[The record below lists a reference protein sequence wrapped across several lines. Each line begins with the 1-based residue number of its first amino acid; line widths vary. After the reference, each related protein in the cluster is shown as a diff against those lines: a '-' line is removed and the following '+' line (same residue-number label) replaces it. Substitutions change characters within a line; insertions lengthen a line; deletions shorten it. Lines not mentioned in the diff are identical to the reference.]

1 MPVLLLRRAG
11 SALVLL
17 ASLSACSRLTA
28 RFQGFRPDQFT
39 TNDSLYRAS
48 LREFERGKWGN
59 AVAGFEKLTLE
70 LPARDS
76 LLPRSYWYLAQ
87 SHAHG
92 EEHLLA
98 AQGFIRLTES
108 FPDDTLAD
116 DALLE
121 AGRAYARMWRRPV
134 LDPQYGLLAIS
145 TLNSLAALYP
155 SSPLIPEAQREV
167 DRLTEWLATKD
178 YETGLFYL
186 RRKAYDPAI
195 IYFQDIV
202 EKYPQTPKA
211 RAARLKLV
219 EAYRAI
225 RYRDDAADVCVE
237 LRRAHPADAEVRAVC
252 GAAVADTAA
261 AATP

>member
-1 MPVLLLRRAG
+1 MPVSLLRRAG
-11 SALVLL
+11 FALVLL
-17 ASLSACSRLTA
+17 VSLSACARLKE
-28 RFQGFRPDQFT
+28 RIGGFQPAKYT
-39 TNDSLYRAS
+39 TNESLYRAS
-48 LREFERGKWGN
+48 LNQYERGKWGN

-76 LLPRSYWYLAQ
+76 LLPRSYWFLAQ
-87 SHAHG
+87 AHAHAD
-92 EEHLLA
+92 EHLLA
-98 AQGFIRLTES
+98 AQGFVRLTES

-121 AGRAYARMWRRPV
+121 SGRAYARMWRRPV

-202 EKYPQTPKA
+202 EKYPQTAKA
-211 RAARLKLV
+211 RDAQLKLV

-225 RYRDDAADVCVE
+225 RYRDDANEVCAE
-237 LRRAHPADAEVRAVC
+237 LRRAHPTDADVREAC
-252 GAAVADTAA
+252 GAAVADTATVA
-261 AATP
+261 NP